1 MTKNLLIAALL
12 STAGA
17 VAFAQTPATP
27 VAKDTT
33 AAPAVATKATKAG
46 KKHAK
51 KHSAK
56 KAAKPAAAAAS
67 K

>member
-33 AAPAVATKATKAG
+33 AAPAVAAKAG